1 MDSVTTFPAPA
12 RNIGDESACV
22 REPVVVGKSRSMADL
37 RSRASLIAAGNA
49 KVLITGESGVGKDVL
64 ARFIHARS
72 PRALR
77 SFIAVN
83 CAGLTETLLESEL
96 FGHVKGSFTGAYR
109 DKVGKL
115 RLAQHGTIFL
125 DEVGDMSL
133 RMQALLLRFL
143 ENGEIQPV
151 GADSV
156 STRVDVRVIAATNR
170 DLASLIAAGQFRED
184 LMYRL
189 TVIHL
194 HVPPL
199 RERPEDVRAFVDH
212 IVAQGGRSITFSE
225 DALQALER
233 HRWPGNVRQL
243 QNVVEQLIWT
253 SSGLVRLEDLPEPL
267 RLPGACS
274 VLPARER
281 RRQLADDLYAGL
293 VSGVYAF
300 WEHAY
305 PLFLN
310 RDMSRHDLRELVKR
324 GLATTCGNYRAV
336 VPLFG
341 MRDGDYKRFLN
352 FLATHDCCVDFRE
365 FRTGKAHTP
374 PPRTTLVPMDALF
387 DPTHGRRADGVSAES
402 RFDPLLPA
410 AAGDRRRG
418 PRS

>member
-1 MDSVTTFPAPA
+1 VDKVTAFPHPA
-12 RNIGDESACV
+12 RNVVEEGASV
-22 REPVVVGKSRSMADL
+22 PEPVIVGKSRSMADL
-37 RSRASLIAAGNA
+37 RSRASLVAAGNA

-72 PRALR
+72 ARAQR

-96 FGHVKGSFTGAYR
+96 FGHAKGSFTGAYR

-115 RLAQHGTIFL
+115 RLAHHGTIFL

-151 GADSV
+151 GADAA
-156 STRVDVRVIAATNR
+156 STTVDVRVIAATNR
-170 DLASLIAAGQFRED
+170 DLGSLIAAGQFRAD

-189 TVIHL
+189 TVIQL

-199 RERPEDVRAFVDH
+199 RERREDVRAFVDH
-212 IVAQGGRSITFSE
+212 IVAQGGRGIAFSE

-267 RLPGACS
+267 RLPDGCS

-281 RRQLADDLYAGL
+281 RRQLADDLYSGL
-293 VSGVYAF
+293 VSGVYTF
-300 WEHAY
+300 WEHTY

-341 MRDGDYKRFLN
+341 MPDGDYKRFLN
-352 FLATHDCCVDFRE
+352 FLASHDCCVDFRE

-374 PPRTTLVPMDALF
+374 PPRTTLVPMD
-387 DPTHGRRADGVSAES
+387 PQ
-402 RFDPLLPA
+402 FDPLLPA
-410 AAGDRRRG
+410 AAAGQSRG
-418 PRS
+418 PRA